1 MLKLDTGRSA
11 CCQILLGR
19 QSPSPNGSTT
29 KAGPG
34 GKWFSLPHRG
44 SSRSTPPFSKRMKS
58 SRSPKTSD
66 LTAFSGEQRQK
77 RPRPVSGD
85 GSRASVLPFP
95 YPRVYR
101 KGGRKGIQNPM
112 ATIVKRGI
120 ATNGARALL
129 GALLALRLG
138 TRSY

>member
-1 MLKLDTGRSA
+1 MLVARFSWADRAPLQMDR
-11 CCQILLGR
+11 R
-19 QSPSPNGSTT
+19 QRPGLVGS
-29 KAGPG
+29 G
-34 GKWFSLPHRG
+34 FL
-44 SSRSTPPFSKRMKS
+44 SRSTPPFSKRMKS